1 MVKVE
6 AKNINMQKNADSGQI
21 FRFNR
26 INEEEYELIAGNKLL
41 YIKEVKSEDGK
52 VLDYE
57 LNCTEDEYLTVWKH
71 FFDLDTDYNNFI
83 KNIPPEDIFLNEAVK
98 YSEGIHILHQD
109 KWEMLISFIISQR
122 KSIPAIKT
130 SVEKL
135 CRAFG
140 KEIAYEKYAFPTP
153 KQLAGAQLSELESCS
168 LGYRAAYIYE
178 SARLVASGKFDLD
191 KLDKLKDDELLKEL
205 MKLKGVGVK
214 VANCVALFAYHRIGA
229 FPIDVWIGR
238 IIQAYYKG
246 KFPLERYRGYAGVIQ
261 QYMFFYGRDK
271 SRRLF
276 D

>member
-98 YSEGIHILHQD
+98 YSEGIHILHQED
-109 KWEMLISFIISQR
+109 R
-122 KSIPAIKT
+122 KHT
-130 SVEKL
+130 
-135 CRAFG
+135 
-140 KEIAYEKYAFPTP
+140 
-153 KQLAGAQLSELESCS
+153 SELQSRINLVC
-168 LGYRAAYIYE
+168 
-178 SARLVASGKFDLD
+178 RL
-191 KLDKLKDDELLKEL
+191 LLEK
-205 MKLKGVGVK
+205 KK
-214 VANCVALFAYHRIGA
+214 
-229 FPIDVWIGR
+229 
-238 IIQAYYKG
+238 
-246 KFPLERYRGYAGVIQ
+246 
-261 QYMFFYGRDK
+261 
-271 SRRLF
+271 
-276 D
+276 